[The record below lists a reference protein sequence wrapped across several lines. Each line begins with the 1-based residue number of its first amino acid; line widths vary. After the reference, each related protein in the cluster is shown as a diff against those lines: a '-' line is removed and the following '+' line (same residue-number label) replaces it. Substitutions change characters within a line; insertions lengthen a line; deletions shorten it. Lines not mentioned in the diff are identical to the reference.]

1 MSADESGIREP
12 DCANCHGLCCVAL
25 AFDWPHY
32 KKPAGVPCRNLDEDF
47 RCAMWPRLE
56 AEGYSE
62 CRSFN
67 CYGAGQTIAGAVAAE
82 TERTWRDNVDVAGI
96 ELQNFQDL
104 YSRLYAQVRGTPP
117 PIGIT
122 GTADFED
129 PESNRDA

>member
-32 KKPAGVPCRNLDEDF
+32 KKPAGVACRNLDQDF
-47 RCAMWPRLE
+47 RCLLWPRLE

-62 CRSFN
+62 CRTFT
-67 CYGAGQTIAGAVAAE
+67 CYGAGQMISAAVSGE
-82 TERTWRDNVDVAGI
+82 TERTWRDNAEVAGI

-104 YSRLYAQVRGTPP
+104 YRRLYAQVRGTPP
-117 PIGIT
+117 PIGISAEV
-122 GTADFED
+122 GPGDGHE
-129 PESNRDA
+129 N